1 MSARPGDLVRFGC
14 SLKVECTYCHAARAL
29 SGIEVMQVHG
39 SRTSLERLASRLI
52 CSGRNKKAARLA
64 VLPPA

>member
-1 MSARPGDLVRFGC
+1 
-14 SLKVECTYCHAARAL
+14 
-29 SGIEVMQVHG
+29 MQVHG